1 MLSCINP
8 IEMKF
13 SSQEFLAAV
22 LQTVYDI
29 PYKDVMNL
37 LNWNE
42 LNWNK
47 YCNHVVS
54 TNMLTKSTFWDDFE
68 RGPFVLSDVYNL
80 YV

>member
-1 MLSCINP
+1 MMSCINP

-29 PYKDVMNL
+29 TYKDVMNL

-42 LNWNK
+42 